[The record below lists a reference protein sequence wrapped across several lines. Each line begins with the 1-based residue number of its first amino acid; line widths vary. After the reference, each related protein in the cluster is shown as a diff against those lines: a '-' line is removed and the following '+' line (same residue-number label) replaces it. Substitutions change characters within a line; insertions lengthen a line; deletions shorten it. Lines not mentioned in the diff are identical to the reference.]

1 MITIIILL
9 LVFCVGMFFI
19 FLISLENI
27 DRDIKKFE
35 SKHENEM
42 KVISHKFNIE
52 YENLEKLKLE
62 LFKSDEKNVS
72 LEKRISKLEKEILQ
86 LKSGDNS
93 KFY

>member
-1 MITIIILL
+1 
-9 LVFCVGMFFI
+9 MFFI

>member
-27 DRDIKKFE
+27 DRDIK
-35 SKHENEM
+35 
-42 KVISHKFNIE
+42 
-52 YENLEKLKLE
+52 NLEKRYKNEIDTLHYRFNKQGDKNLEFQKILFKIINHNTSMEERITKLE
-62 LFKSDEKNVS
+62 N
-72 LEKRISKLEKEILQ
+72 EILQ

>member
-9 LVFCVGMFFI
+9 LVFCVGMFFL
-19 FLISLENI
+19 FLISLENVS
-27 DRDIKKFE
+27 RDIKKLE

-42 KVISHKFNIE
+42 KVISHRFNIE